1 MEAEHYELILDH
13 FKNPRNYGTLEGADV
28 SYEEGVPSCGDLV
41 RLDVKLEGGRIAA
54 VKFSGK
60 GCAISQASASI
71 LTERV
76 TGMDVSGIM
85 GLKDEDVLESLGLTV
100 SPTRFKCALLGLKV
114 LKKALVQ
121 NARDGAAPAPPDGP
135 SE

>member
-1 MEAEHYELILDH
+1 MESEHYELILDH
-13 FKNPRNYGTLEGADV
+13 FKNPRNYGTLENADV
-28 SYEEGVPSCGDLV
+28 TYEEGVPSCGDLV
-41 RLDVKLEGGRIAA
+41 RLDVKLEGGKIAA

-71 LTERV
+71 LTEKV
-76 TGMDVSGIM
+76 TGMDITEIM
-85 GLKDEDVLESLGLTV
+85 SLKDSDVLESLGLTV

-114 LKKALVQ
+114 LRKALVQ
-121 NARDGAAPAPPDGP
+121 NERDKAAPSPDSP

>member
-1 MEAEHYELILDH
+1 MEAEHYEFILDH
-13 FKNPRNYGTLEGADV
+13 FKNPRNYGTIEDADA

-41 RLDVKLEGGRIAA
+41 RLDVKLRDGKIAD

-71 LTERV
+71 LTEKV
-76 TGMDVSGIM
+76 TGMDVSEIM
-85 GLKDEDVLESLGLTV
+85 SLKDEDVLESLGLTV

-121 NARDGAAPAPPDGP
+121 NERDKTVP

>member
-13 FKNPRNYGTLEGADV
+13 FKNPRNYGTLEDADV

-41 RLDVKLEGGRIAA
+41 RLDVKVEGGKVAA
-54 VKFSGK
+54 VKLTGK

-71 LTERV
+71 LTEKV
-76 TGMDVSGIM
+76 TGMGVREILL
-85 GLKDEDVLESLGLTV
+85 LKDGDMLESLGLTV

-114 LKKALVQ
+114 LKKALLQ
-121 NARDGAAPAPPDGP
+121 NEKDKAAGAIDNP
-135 SE
+135 ER

>member
-13 FKNPRNYGTLEGADV
+13 FKNPRNYGTLEDADV

-41 RLDVKLEGGRIAA
+41 RLDVKVESGKVAA
-54 VKFSGK
+54 LKFTGK

-71 LTERV
+71 LTEKV
-76 TGMDVSGIM
+76 AGMKVREIM
-85 GLKDEDVLESLGLTV
+85 LLKDGDMLESLGLTV

-114 LKKALVQ
+114 LKKALLQ
-121 NARDGAAPAPPDGP
+121 NEKDKAAGAADGA
-135 SE
+135 ER

>member
-13 FKNPRNYGTLEGADV
+13 FKNPRNYGTLEDADV

-41 RLDVKLEGGRIAA
+41 RLDVKVEDGKVAA
-54 VKFSGK
+54 LKFTGK

-71 LTERV
+71 LTEKV
-76 TGMDVSGIM
+76 AGMGVREIM
-85 GLKDEDVLESLGLTV
+85 LLKDGDMLESLGLTV

-114 LKKALVQ
+114 LKKALLQ
-121 NARDGAAPAPPDGP
+121 NEKDNASGAA
-135 SE
+135 E

>member
-13 FKNPRNYGTLEGADV
+13 FKNPRNYGTLEDADV

-41 RLDVKLEGGRIAA
+41 RLDVKVEGGKVA
-54 VKFSGK
+54 VLKFTGK

-71 LTERV
+71 LTEKA
-76 TGMDVSGIM
+76 TGMGVKEIM
-85 GLKDEDVLESLGLTV
+85 LLKDGDMLESLGLTV

-114 LKKALVQ
+114 LKKALLQ
-121 NARDGAAPAPPDGP
+121 NEKDNASGAA
-135 SE
+135 E

>member
-13 FKNPRNYGTLEGADV
+13 FKNPRNYGTLEDADV

-41 RLDVKLEGGRIAA
+41 RLDVKVEGGKVAA
-54 VKFSGK
+54 VKFTGK

-71 LTERV
+71 LTEKV
-76 TGMDVSGIM
+76 TGMGVKEIM
-85 GLKDEDVLESLGLTV
+85 LLRDGDMLESLGLTV

-114 LKKALVQ
+114 LKKALLQ
-121 NARDGAAPAPPDGP
+121 NEKDKAAGAADGAA
-135 SE
+135 E

>member
-1 MEAEHYELILDH
+1 
-13 FKNPRNYGTLEGADV
+13 
-28 SYEEGVPSCGDLV
+28 GDLV
-41 RLDVKLEGGRIAA
+41 RLDVKLEGGKIAA

-71 LTERV
+71 LTEKV
-76 TGMDVSGIM
+76 TGMDITEIM
-85 GLKDEDVLESLGLTV
+85 NLKDSDVLEALGLTV

-114 LKKALVQ
+114 LRKALVQ
-121 NARDGAAPAPPDGP
+121 NERDKAAPAPDGP

>member
-1 MEAEHYELILDH
+1 MESEHYELILDH
-13 FKNPRNYGTLEGADV
+13 FKNPRNYGTLEDADV

-41 RLDVKLEGGRIAA
+41 RLDVKLRDGKIAA
-54 VKFSGK
+54 VMFSGK

-71 LTERV
+71 LTEKV
-76 TGMDVSGIM
+76 TGMDVSEIM
-85 GLKDEDVLESLGLTV
+85 SLKDEEVLESLGLTV
-100 SPTRFKCALLGLKV
+100 TPTRFKCALLGLKV

-121 NARDGAAPAPPDGP
+121 NERDKAVP

>member
-1 MEAEHYELILDH
+1 MESEHYELILDH
-13 FKNPRNYGTLEGADV
+13 FKNPRNYGTLEDADV

-41 RLDVKLEGGRIAA
+41 RLDVKLRDGKITA
-54 VKFSGK
+54 VMFSGK

-71 LTERV
+71 LTEKV
-76 TGMDVSGIM
+76 TGMDVSEIM
-85 GLKDEDVLESLGLTV
+85 SLKDEEVLESLGLTV

-121 NARDGAAPAPPDGP
+121 NERDKAAPSG
-135 SE
+135 

>member
-1 MEAEHYELILDH
+1 MEAEHYEFILDH
-13 FKNPRNYGTLEGADV
+13 FKNPRNYGTIEDADA

-41 RLDVKLEGGRIAA
+41 RLDVKLRDGKIAD

-71 LTERV
+71 LTEKV
-76 TGMDVSGIM
+76 TGMDVSEIM
-85 GLKDEDVLESLGLTV
+85 SLKDEDVLESLGLTV

-121 NARDGAAPAPPDGP
+121 NERDKAA
-135 SE
+135 SSK

>member
-13 FKNPRNYGTLEGADV
+13 FKNPRNYGTLEDADV

-41 RLDVKLEGGRIAA
+41 RLDVKVEDGKVAA
-54 VKFSGK
+54 VKFTGK

-71 LTERV
+71 LTEKV
-76 TGMDVSGIM
+76 TGMRVKEIM
-85 GLKDEDVLESLGLTV
+85 LLRDGDMLESLGLTV

-114 LKKALVQ
+114 LKKALLQ
-121 NARDGAAPAPPDGP
+121 NERDKAAGTTAGAA
-135 SE
+135 E

>member
-1 MEAEHYELILDH
+1 MESEHYELILDH
-13 FKNPRNYGTLEGADV
+13 FKNPRNYGTLEDADV

-41 RLDVKLEGGRIAA
+41 HLDVKLRDGKIAA
-54 VKFSGK
+54 VMFSGK

-71 LTERV
+71 LTEKV
-76 TGMDVSGIM
+76 TGMDVSEIM
-85 GLKDEDVLESLGLTV
+85 SLKDEEVLESLGLTV

-121 NARDGAAPAPPDGP
+121 NERDKAAPSG
-135 SE
+135 

>member
-13 FKNPRNYGTLEGADV
+13 FKNPRNYGTLEDADV

-41 RLDVKLEGGRIAA
+41 RLDVKVEDGKVAA
-54 VKFSGK
+54 VKFTGK

-71 LTERV
+71 LTEKV
-76 TGMDVSGIM
+76 TGMGVKEIM
-85 GLKDEDVLESLGLTV
+85 LLRDGDMLESLGLTV

-114 LKKALVQ
+114 LKKALLQ
-121 NARDGAAPAPPDGP
+121 NEKDKASGAADGP
-135 SE
+135 ER

>member
-13 FKNPRNYGTLEGADV
+13 FKNPRNYGTLEDADV

-41 RLDVKLEGGRIAA
+41 RLDVKVEGGKVAA
-54 VKFSGK
+54 VKFTGK

-71 LTERV
+71 LTEKV
-76 TGMDVSGIM
+76 TGMGVKEIM
-85 GLKDEDVLESLGLTV
+85 LLRDGDMLESLGLTV

-114 LKKALVQ
+114 LKKALLQ
-121 NARDGAAPAPPDGP
+121 NERDKAAGTTAGAA
-135 SE
+135 E

>member
-1 MEAEHYELILDH
+1 MESEHYELILDH
-13 FKNPRNYGTLEGADV
+13 FKNPRNYGTLEDADV

-41 RLDVKLEGGRIAA
+41 HLDVKLRDGKIAA
-54 VKFSGK
+54 VMFSGK

-71 LTERV
+71 LTEKV
-76 TGMDVSGIM
+76 TGMDVSEIM
-85 GLKDEDVLESLGLTV
+85 SLKDEEVLESLGLTV

-121 NARDGAAPAPPDGP
+121 NERDKTAP

>member
-1 MEAEHYELILDH
+1 MESEHYELILDH
-13 FKNPRNYGTLEGADV
+13 FKNQRNYGTLEDADV
-28 SYEEGVPSCGDLV
+28 SYEEGVPLCGDLV
-41 RLDVKLEGGRIAA
+41 RLDVKLRDGKIAA
-54 VKFSGK
+54 VMFSGK

-71 LTERV
+71 LTEKV
-76 TGMDVSGIM
+76 TGMDVSEIM
-85 GLKDEDVLESLGLTV
+85 SLKDEEVLESLGLTV

-121 NARDGAAPAPPDGP
+121 NERDKAAP

>member
-13 FKNPRNYGTLEGADV
+13 FKNPRNYGTLENADV

-41 RLDVKLEGGRIAA
+41 RLDVKLEGGKIAA

-71 LTERV
+71 LTEKV
-76 TGMDVSGIM
+76 TGMDVSEIVN
-85 GLKDEDVLESLGLTV
+85 LKDEDVLESLGLTV

-114 LKKALVQ
+114 LKKALVR
-121 NARDGAAPAPPDGP
+121 NARDKAAPAPDGP

>member
-13 FKNPRNYGTLEGADV
+13 FKNPRNYGTLEDADV

-41 RLDVKLEGGRIAA
+41 RLDVKVESGKVAA
-54 VKFSGK
+54 LKFTGK

-71 LTERV
+71 LTEKV
-76 TGMDVSGIM
+76 AGMGVAEIM
-85 GLKDEDVLESLGLTV
+85 RLDDGEMLESLGLTV

-114 LKKALVQ
+114 LKKALLQ
-121 NARDGAAPAPPDGP
+121 NEKDNASGAKEGA
-135 SE
+135 

>member
-1 MEAEHYELILDH
+1 MESEHYELILDH
-13 FKNPRNYGTLEGADV
+13 FKNPRNYGTLEDADV

-41 RLDVKLEGGRIAA
+41 HLDVKLRDGKIAA
-54 VKFSGK
+54 VMFSGK

-71 LTERV
+71 LTEKV
-76 TGMDVSGIM
+76 TGMDVSEIM
-85 GLKDEDVLESLGLTV
+85 SLKDEEVLESLGLTV

-121 NARDGAAPAPPDGP
+121 NERDKAAP

>member
-13 FKNPRNYGTLEGADV
+13 FKNPRNYGTLEDADV

-41 RLDVKLEGGRIAA
+41 RLDVKVEGGKVAA
-54 VKFSGK
+54 VKFTGK

-71 LTERV
+71 LTEKV
-76 TGMDVSGIM
+76 TGMGVREILL
-85 GLKDEDVLESLGLTV
+85 LKDGDMLESLGLTV

-114 LKKALVQ
+114 LKKALLQ
-121 NARDGAAPAPPDGP
+121 NEKDKAAGAIDNP
-135 SE
+135 ER

>member
-13 FKNPRNYGTLEGADV
+13 FKNPRNYGTLEDADV

-41 RLDVKLEGGRIAA
+41 RLDVKVEDGKVAA
-54 VKFSGK
+54 VKFTGK

-71 LTERV
+71 LTEKV
-76 TGMDVSGIM
+76 TGMGVKEIM
-85 GLKDEDVLESLGLTV
+85 LLRDGDMLESLGLTV

-114 LKKALVQ
+114 LKKALLQ
-121 NARDGAAPAPPDGP
+121 NEKDKAAGAADGP
-135 SE
+135 ER